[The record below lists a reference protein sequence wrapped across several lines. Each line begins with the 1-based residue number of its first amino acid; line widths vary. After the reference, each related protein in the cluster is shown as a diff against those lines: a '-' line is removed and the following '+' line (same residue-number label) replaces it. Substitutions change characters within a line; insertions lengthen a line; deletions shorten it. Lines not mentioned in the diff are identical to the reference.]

1 MDSGDLDL
9 SLLCDGKIAIVT
21 GASRGIGRA
30 CAEVLLRE
38 GATVV
43 GCSREQP
50 TAPPDDPHYS
60 HRIVDVADPDQVEA
74 LVAETVQRF
83 GRLDILV
90 NNAGTHPPT
99 RPIDD
104 VTTADFEA
112 LLRLNL
118 TSMFVACKAALP
130 TLRRTRGSIIN
141 MGSAVGLYGQEGAV
155 AYCATKG
162 AISGMTKALAIDE
175 ASYGVRVNNVCPGAI
190 LTPLAAEVQTVDQQ
204 ALVASWSWMDR
215 WGRSEEVAEL
225 VAFLA
230 SERSAFITGQDLL
243 VGGGTELGYG
253 MKAGAYYEAMQ
264 SPLAGRGAAHPTKH
278 SGTGKGQGAGR

>member
-1 MDSGDLDL
+1 M
-9 SLLCDGKIAIVT
+9 SLLCDNKIAIVT
-21 GASRGIGRA
+21 GSSRGIGRA
-30 CAEVLLRE
+30 CVEVLLRE

-43 GCSREQP
+43 GCSRE
-50 TAPPDDPHYS
+50 APATTPDDARYS
-60 HRIVDVADPDQVEA
+60 HRIVDVADPAQVEA
-74 LVAETVQRF
+74 FVAETVGRF
-83 GRLDILV
+83 GTLDILV

-99 RPIDD
+99 QPIDD

-130 TLRRTRGSIIN
+130 ALRRSGGSIVN
-141 MGSAVGLYGQEGAV
+141 MGSAVGLYGQEGAA

-175 ASYGVRVNNVCPGAI
+175 AAFGVRVNNVCPGAI
-190 LTPLAAEVQTVDQQ
+190 LTPLAEEVHTVEQQ
-204 ALVASWSWMDR
+204 ALVATWSWMHR

-230 SERSAFITGQDLL
+230 SERAAFVTGQDLV
-243 VGGGTELGYG
+243 VGGGNELGYG
-253 MKAGAYYEAMQ
+253 LKAGAYFGAMQ
-264 SPLAGRGAAHPTKH
+264 SPLAGRGVTP
-278 SGTGKGQGAGR
+278 SGEPARSDDAQGASR